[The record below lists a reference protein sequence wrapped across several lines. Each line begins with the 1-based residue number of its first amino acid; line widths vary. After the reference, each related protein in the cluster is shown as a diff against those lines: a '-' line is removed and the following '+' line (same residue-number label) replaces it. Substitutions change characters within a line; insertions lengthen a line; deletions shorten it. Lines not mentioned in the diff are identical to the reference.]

1 MSSIQFKPTLN
12 MVSMYNRKNK
22 KNSNFTDKISV
33 SESNSSFDKTISYIN
48 RKGDKQ
54 YKRI

>member
-1 MSSIQFKPTLN
+1 MSNIQFKPTLN
-12 MVSMYNRKNK
+12 IVSMYNRVNK
-22 KNSNFTDKISV
+22 TSSNFTNKISV
-33 SESNSSFDKTISYIN
+33 SESSNSFNKTISYKN